1 MLTLRHYQARSLET
15 LDRYF
20 RLCRTSG
27 PKKAFIEITERP
39 YQTPSILA
47 DVPYVC
53 LRLPTG
59 GGKTLL
65 AAHAAGLA
73 LHRLLESTH
82 GVVLWLVP
90 SNTIRD
96 QTLDALRN
104 REHAYHQALLEKITT
119 PVRVVDL
126 QEALYLPRGVY
137 MGETVV
143 LVSTLAALRVED
155 TDGRKIYEPNGTLSG
170 FFSGAVE
177 RLAEG
182 LDSNDAGIVP
192 SLANALAVHRPVVIM
207 DEAHNARTSLSFTTL
222 ERFRPSCVIE
232 FTATPQVATLG
243 NDQPGSNV
251 LHHVGAGE
259 LKAEDM
265 IKLPVM
271 LDLEP
276 DWKRAL
282 SASLARRRELEELAR
297 QEEELT
303 KEYIRPIVLLQA
315 QPRSKDRETL
325 SVDVLKAALI
335 ADFQIPED
343 QIAIATGDTRELDG
357 VDLFSRDCKLRV
369 LITQQALKEGWDCS
383 FAYVF
388 CSVADVG
395 SSRAV
400 EQLLGRVLRLPHA
413 HRKQHDAL
421 NRAYA
426 VIASQRFAETSKA
439 LQDALIQ
446 NGFQTFEAS
455 RFVKSLE
462 QSDLW
467 EEGSLFHSAS
477 FQVSHEPALDE
488 LPEEI
493 RVQVSYDP
501 QTQSVIVAPGTSK
514 EHCAAIEQVLPAAD
528 RPAFQAALAPVTRP
542 SAASQAAS
550 QAAGNTASAP
560 VHTVFSI
567 PGLSCQRQGRFEFF
581 DESHF
586 LATAWDLRNTDY
598 KLGEGYFPSVEKGGQ
613 AGFLDI
619 DEWGKV
625 AVRQLEK
632 TSEQLSLLGSEP
644 GWDLPMLVNWL
655 DRAVV
660 HPDLPQTHSTA
671 WINRV
676 LMYLTDERGL
686 PVDVLARRKF
696 ELSKALEK
704 RMDELRTDWRNKR
717 FQESLFGTDST
728 VATRPEHSFVL
739 DPDRYYPRLA
749 YSGAHRFN
757 KHFAPMVGDLGGE
770 ETKCAVYLDG
780 HPAIKRWARN
790 LDRSVDSFW
799 LQTSSDKFYPDFLAE
814 LNDGRIL
821 VIEYKGGDRITNDD
835 SKEKNNLGK
844 AWADRSNGKCLFLM
858 VGNLEFEKIDLIIA
872 KP

>member
-1 MLTLRHYQARSLET
+1 MLTLRHYQARSLEA
-15 LDRYF
+15 LDNFF
-20 RLCRTSG
+20 RRCRSIG
-27 PKKAFIEITERP
+27 PKMAFMEITERP
-39 YQTPSILA
+39 YQTPSVLTE
-47 DVPYVC
+47 VPYVC

-73 LHRLLESTH
+73 LHRLLEATH

-96 QTLDALRN
+96 QTLDALRD
-104 REHAYHQALLEKITT
+104 REHPYHQALLEKITS

-155 TDGRKIYEPNGTLSG
+155 TDGRKIYESNGTLSG
-170 FFSGAVE
+170 FFSGGVE
-177 RLAEG
+177 RFAEG
-182 LDSNDAGIVP
+182 LDANDAGIVP

-207 DEAHNARTSLSFTTL
+207 DEAHNARTTLSFTTL

-232 FTATPQVATLG
+232 FTATPQESAKG
-243 NDQPGSNV
+243 NDEPGSNV
-251 LHHVGAGE
+251 LHHVCAGE

-265 IKLPVM
+265 IKLPVI

-276 DWKRAL
+276 DWKRAI
-282 SASLARRRELEELAR
+282 SASLARQRELEELAR
-297 QEEELT
+297 KEEELT

-325 SVDVLKAALI
+325 SVDVLKTALM
-335 ADFQIPED
+335 ADFQIPEE

-357 VDLFSRDCKLRV
+357 VDLFSRECKLRV

-413 HRKQHDAL
+413 HRKQHEPL

-426 VIASQRFAETSKA
+426 VIASQRFADTAQA
-439 LQDALIQ
+439 LSEALIQ
-446 NGFQTFEAS
+446 NGFQKFEAAK
-455 RFVKSLE
+455 FVQ
-462 QSDLW
+462 QSKQTDFW
-467 EEGSLFHSAS
+467 NEGSLFHSAS
-477 FQVSHEPALDE
+477 IQVSQEPSLDE
-488 LPEEI
+488 LPPEI

-514 EHCAAIEQVLPAAD
+514 EHCDAIEHVLPAVD
-528 RPAFQAALAPVTRP
+528 RPAFQAALAPVMRP
-542 SAASQAAS
+542 STASQVGTS
-550 QAAGNTASAP
+550 PAGAVVATPS
-560 VHTVFSI
+560 FSI
-567 PGLSCQRQGRFEFF
+567 LRVPGLSCLRQGRFEFF

-586 LATAWDLRNTDY
+586 LTSTWDLRNTDF
-598 KLGEGYFPSVEKGGQ
+598 KLSEAFFPSVEKGSL
-613 AGFLDI
+613 AGILDI
-619 DEWGKV
+619 DDKGRM
-625 AVRQLEK
+625 AVQKLEQ
-632 TSEQLSLLGSEP
+632 TSEQLSFLGSEP
-644 GWDLPMLVNWL
+644 GWDVPLLVNWL
-655 DRAVV
+655 DRAVI

-676 LMYLTDERGL
+676 LMFLVGERGL
-686 PVDVLARRKF
+686 PVEVLARRKF

-704 RMDELRTDWRNKR
+704 RMDELRIQWREHR

-728 VATRPEHSFVL
+728 VATRPEHAFSL
-739 DPDRYYPRLA
+739 DPDRYYPRLP
-749 YSGAHRFN
+749 YSGIHKFS
-757 KHFAPMVGDLGGE
+757 KHFAPTVGDLGGE
-770 ETKCAVYLDG
+770 EAKCAVYLDG
-780 HPAIKRWARN
+780 HPSVRRWARN
-790 LDRSVDSFW
+790 LDRTVEAFW
-799 LQTSSDKFYPDFLAE
+799 LQTSSDKFYPDFIAE
-814 LNDGRIL
+814 LTDDRIL

-835 SKEKNNLGK
+835 SKEKDNLGK
-844 AWADRSNGKCLFLM
+844 AWAIRSSGKCLFLM
-858 VGNLEFEKIDLIIA
+858 VGNLEFGKIDEVIQ
-872 KP
+872 K